1 MKTVA
6 ICYDFDGTLCPRYM
20 QEYGYIP
27 QLGVKP
33 KHFWKMALDLAI
45 EQNADPILC
54 YMFLMVRE
62 AGMKNGV
69 ELTRA
74 SFQRHGRDIDFFPG
88 VTGWFGRINRFAAS
102 KQVKLEHYIIS
113 SGIKEMIEGCK
124 IGSEFKTIYASS
136 FLYDQNG
143 IARWPS
149 MAVNYTTKTQFLFR
163 INKGCLNVWDTAGIN
178 AYQPMEKRPIPFSRM
193 IFIGDGET
201 DVPCM
206 SLVKN
211 MGGYSVAVHK
221 PSATA
226 KKKARLLLDEGRVN
240 LVTTADYEVGSALD
254 IEIKKW
260 VEQASRTTA

>member
-1 MKTVA
+1 MPRTIA
-6 ICYDFDGTLCPRYM
+6 LCYDFDGTLCPRYM

-33 KHFWKMALDLAI
+33 KHFWQMAINLAK

-62 AGMKNGV
+62 AGMQNGV
-69 ELTRA
+69 ELTRK
-74 SFQRHGRDIDFFPG
+74 SFQKHGRDIEFFPG
-88 VTGWFGRINRFAAS
+88 VTGWFTRMNRFAKS
-102 KQVKLEHYIIS
+102 KGVKLEHYIIS
-113 SGIKEMIEGCK
+113 SGIKEMIEGCR
-124 IGSEFKTIYASS
+124 IGKEFKRIYASS

-163 INKGCLNVWDTAGIN
+163 INKGCLDVWDTAGIN
-178 AYQPMEKRPIPFSRM
+178 AYQPMNDRPVPFSRM

-211 MGGYSVAVHK
+211 LGGYSVAVHK
-221 PSATA
+221 PGRET
-226 KKKARLLLDEGRVN
+226 KKKAGHLMTEGRVN
-240 LVTTADYEVGSALD
+240 LVAEADYSVSSLLD
-254 IEIKKW
+254 KEIKG
-260 VEQASRTTA
+260 AISRMTDL

>member
-1 MKTVA
+1 MLRSIA

-33 KHFWKMALDLAI
+33 KHFWKMAVDLAKN
-45 EQNADPILC
+45 QNADPILC

-62 AGMKNGV
+62 AGMQNGV
-69 ELTRA
+69 ELTRS
-74 SFQRHGRDIDFFPG
+74 SFQKHGRGIDFFPG
-88 VTGWFGRINRFAAS
+88 VEGWFGRMNRFAKS
-102 KQVKLEHYIIS
+102 KGVKLEHYIIS
-113 SGIKEMIEGCK
+113 SGIKEMIEGCR
-124 IGSEFKTIYASS
+124 IGKEFKTIYASS

-143 IARWPS
+143 IAKWPS

-163 INKGCLNVWDTAGIN
+163 INKGCLDVWDTAGIN
-178 AYQPMEKRPIPFSRM
+178 AYQPMEKRPVPFSRM

-211 MGGYSVAVHK
+211 LGGYAVAVHK
-221 PSATA
+221 PGAVG
-226 KKKARLLLDEGRVN
+226 KKRARHLMTEGRVD
-240 LVTTADYEVGSALD
+240 LVSEADYSAGRHLD
-254 IEIKKW
+254 KEIK
-260 VEQASRTTA
+260 VAISRMADL

>member
-6 ICYDFDGTLCPRYM
+6 LCYDFDGTLSPRYM

-33 KHFWKMALDLAI
+33 KQFWKMALHLAKA
-45 EQNADPILC
+45 QNADPILC

-62 AGMKNGV
+62 AGMHNGV
-69 ELTRA
+69 ELTRK
-74 SFQRHGRDIDFFPG
+74 SFQKHGSKIDFFPG
-88 VTGWFGRINRFAAS
+88 VTGWFSRMNRFAKS
-102 KQVKLEHYIIS
+102 KGVKLEHYIIS

-124 IGSEFKTIYASS
+124 IGKEFKEIYASS

-143 IARWPS
+143 IAKWPS
-149 MAVNYTTKTQFLFR
+149 NAVNYTTKTQFLFR
-163 INKGCLNVWDTAGIN
+163 INKGCLAIWDTAGIN
-178 AYQPMEKRPIPFSRM
+178 AYQPMAERPVPFSNM

-211 MGGYSVAVHK
+211 LGGYSVAVHK
-221 PSATA
+221 PGAIA
-226 KKKARLLLDEGRVN
+226 KKKARRLLDEGRVN
-240 LVTTADYEVGSALD
+240 LVTTADYTAGSVLD
-254 IEIKKW
+254 RGVRKAIEK
-260 VEQASRTTA
+260 SL